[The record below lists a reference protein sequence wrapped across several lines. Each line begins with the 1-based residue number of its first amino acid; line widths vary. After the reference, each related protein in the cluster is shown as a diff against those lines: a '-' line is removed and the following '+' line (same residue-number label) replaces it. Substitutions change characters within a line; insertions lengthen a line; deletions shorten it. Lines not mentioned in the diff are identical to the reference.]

1 MKAMLRK
8 SLYTSLSVC
17 IFALPVSLV
26 PTSTFAQESTQ
37 EKKET
42 KDENAGQAKLDE
54 ATDLKLDAN
63 TIDALSTVITLCEEA
78 MAAGLDESNTAFAKE
93 LLSSSAFQRA
103 QMTMQEL
110 VQSRI
115 SPQALRRARTKI
127 LADLQ
132 KSIDNDPKMIDAYLM
147 MARLRMLGQERKEAI
162 AAIDKAI
169 ENATEDKRKLAE
181 AYLVRSQ
188 IREDISDKLTDL
200 QLSLQADSSNQEAWQ
215 ARIALLITQDKFD
228 EAYKDVQELLN
239 RDEENIFAIQAA
251 VQCLVSLERIDEAID
266 LLSKRVEAMPEN
278 ADFRRVRARLY
289 LQQKKDDLALE
300 DLNKAIELNPQD
312 VESMLMRCEYYLNK
326 EEIELA
332 QQDVED
338 ALLLQP
344 NLVSGIIFRSLI
356 AARQKRYD
364 DAIRD
369 MQTLVRADPE
379 NPGFLLQL
387 AGYYQMDDR
396 PNQAI
401 KVTDEVISKYPDNYR
416 AYRLR
421 GDSLLAIG
429 EHSKA
434 LADYEKALEVVPV
447 EEKEDRSGLLNNL
460 AWVLATS
467 PVDELRNGERS
478 IKLGTEACEMTE
490 YKEAHILSTL
500 AAAYAETGN
509 FAEALKWAEKAVELG
524 KEEESEQLEQ
534 LQKELDSYKENK
546 PWREKQDTKEKKA
559 PLPTTGGVDT

>member
-1 MKAMLRK
+1 MFTKVFSNSFFALVL
-8 SLYTSLSVC
+8 SSSVTLSV
-17 IFALPVSLV
+17 
-26 PTSTFAQESTQ
+26 FAQDASQ
-37 EKKET
+37 EKKPPAEA
-42 KDENAGQAKLDE
+42 NAGQAKLDE
-54 ATDLKLDAN
+54 ATDLKLEAD
-63 TIDALSTVITLCEEA
+63 TIATLSTVVTLCEEA
-78 MAAGLDESNTAFAKE
+78 LAAGLDESNTAFAKE

-110 VQSRI
+110 VQSRV
-115 SPQALRRARTKI
+115 SPQALRRARTTI

-169 ENATEDKRKLAE
+169 ENATDDKRKLAE

-188 IREDISDKLTDL
+188 IQDDISDKLSDL
-200 QLSLQADSSNQEAWQ
+200 QQSLKADPTSQEAWQ
-215 ARIALLITQDKFD
+215 ARIALLITQGSFD
-228 EAYKDVQELLN
+228 EAYKDVQDLLN
-239 RDEENIFAIQAA
+239 RDPENAFAIQAA
-251 VQCLVSLERIDEAID
+251 VQCLLNLERTDEAID
-266 LLSKRVEAMPEN
+266 LLGKKIESLPEN
-278 ADFRRVRARLY
+278 ADLHKVRARLY

-300 DLNKAIELNPQD
+300 DLNKSIEINPQD
-312 VESMLMRCEYYLNK
+312 AETLLMRCEYYLGK
-326 EEIELA
+326 EDIEKA

-344 NLVSGIIFRSLI
+344 NLVGGIIFRSLI
-356 AARQKRYD
+356 ASRQGRFD

-387 AGYYQMDDR
+387 AGYYQQDNR
-396 PNQAI
+396 PNMAI
-401 KVTDEVISKYPDNYR
+401 KVTDEVLRKDPENWR

-421 GDSLLAIG
+421 GDSLLSIG
-429 EHSKA
+429 EHTKA
-434 LADYEKALEVVPV
+434 LADYEKALEVVPA
-447 EEKEDRSGLLNNL
+447 EDKEDRSGLLNNL

-467 PVDELRNGERS
+467 PQDDLRDGERS

-490 YKEAHILSTL
+490 YKESHILSTL
-500 AAAYAETGN
+500 AAGYAETGN
-509 FAEALKWAEKAVELG
+509 FAEAIKWSEKAVELG
-524 KEEESEQLEQ
+524 KEEKNEQIDQLE
-534 LQKELDSYKENK
+534 KELENYKQNK
-546 PWREKQDTKEKKA
+546 PWREKQETKEKKA